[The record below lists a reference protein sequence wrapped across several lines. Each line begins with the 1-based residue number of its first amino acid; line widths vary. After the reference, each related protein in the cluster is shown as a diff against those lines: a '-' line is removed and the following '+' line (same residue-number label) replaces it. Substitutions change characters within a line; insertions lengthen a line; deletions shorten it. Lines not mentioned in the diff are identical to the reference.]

1 MIGKREGE
9 EGPLQGG
16 KIDEDEVEGGDDSK
30 DHRDNRLKKGQG
42 GVAEKREEH
51 TAWNGKAKRKG
62 RQREE
67 RTCQILNFIPIQYNL
82 HNCLKAPHDSDDSH

>member
-51 TAWNGKAKRKG
+51 TAWNGKAKRSEDHTDWSEKRG
-62 RQREE
+62 RRGK
-67 RTCQILNFIPIQYNL
+67 R
-82 HNCLKAPHDSDDSH
+82 KAEGGVHLPDIEFHTDSV